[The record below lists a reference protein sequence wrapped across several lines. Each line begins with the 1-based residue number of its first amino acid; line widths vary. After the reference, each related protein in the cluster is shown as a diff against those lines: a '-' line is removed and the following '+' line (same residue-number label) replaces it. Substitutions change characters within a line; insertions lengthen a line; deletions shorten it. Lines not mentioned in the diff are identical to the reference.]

1 MTALIVVIGVMT
13 GMQEDLRGKIL
24 SSAAHV
30 LVLQQGSSLR
40 MDRWRDVAED
50 VRQVEGVVSVSPFV
64 ITSISI
70 VRTGYTQPADLYGLQ
85 LDANG
90 PPVTD
95 MEADIQQGVL
105 NLQPPASGLPPIL
118 MGSRLA
124 IRMGLFPGDTLT
136 VIAFENLRFD
146 PMGVPT
152 PTMRQFEVTGT
163 FTTGMYDYDIRNVY
177 VSIQAA
183 QELLDMSSS
192 DQVSGL
198 GVRTDDEDRALEVT
212 SEIQDRLGFGY
223 IAESWITQNRAL
235 FSALKLEKLAM
246 GLILGLIVVVAA
258 FNIVGML
265 VMVVVDRTRE
275 IGILKSMGM
284 TNRGVLHVFMLQ
296 GLWIGVIGTAVGTAA
311 GLTLSWLIDRYEIIP
326 IPPEVYFVDRLPVSL
341 RATDVL
347 LIVGV
352 SILISFFATIYPAL
366 RASRL
371 EPVDAIRHECP
382 RRAGRAGR
390 EPGEVVSGHRWV
402 RTPRSAGGRPKRTA
416 RRGRGGGRRQRS
428 GKVHVAPSARRSRPA
443 NARGGLPGWPGR
455 LGIGS
460 GSSSRA

>member
-1 MTALIVVIGVMT
+1 MTPPAGPGPRKASPNLAWFIARHYLTSRKAGSRFLSFITVVSMGGVVVGVTALIVVIGVMT
-13 GMQEDLRGKIL
+13 GMQEDLKGKIL

-40 MDRWRDVAED
+40 MDHWRDVAD
-50 VRQVEGVVSVSPFV
+50 NVRQVDGVVSAAPFV
-64 ITSISI
+64 ITSVSI
-70 VRTGYTQPADLYGLQ
+70 VRPGYTQPADLYGLE
-85 LDANG
+85 LDPEG

-95 MEADIQQGVL
+95 MAADIQQGVL
-105 NLQPPASGLPPIL
+105 DLEPPASGLPPLL

-124 IRMGLFPGDTLT
+124 VRMGIFPGDTLT
-136 VIAFENLRFD
+136 IVAFENLKFD

-152 PTMRQFEVTGT
+152 PAMRQFEVTGT
-163 FTTGMYDYDIRNVY
+163 FTTGMYDYDIKNVY
-177 VSIQAA
+177 VPMEAA
-183 QELLDMSSS
+183 QELLDMYSE

-198 GVRTDDEDRALEVT
+198 GIRTDNADRALEVT
-212 SEIQDRLGFGY
+212 SEIRERLGFAY
-223 IAESWITQNRAL
+223 AVESWITQNQAL

-284 TNRGVLHVFMLQ
+284 TNRTLLHVFILQ

-341 RATDVL
+341 RAHDVL

-352 SILISFFATIYPAL
+352 SILISFLATIYPAL
-366 RASRL
+366 QASRL
-371 EPVDAIRHECP
+371 EPVDAIRHE
-382 RRAGRAGR
+382 
-390 EPGEVVSGHRWV
+390 
-402 RTPRSAGGRPKRTA
+402 
-416 RRGRGGGRRQRS
+416 
-428 GKVHVAPSARRSRPA
+428 
-443 NARGGLPGWPGR
+443 
-455 LGIGS
+455 
-460 GSSSRA
+460 